1 MATERTPG
9 GTPKPD
15 KRPALNLRG
24 PEYTPEFRSRL
35 MAAAGELNMT
45 QSAFVYR
52 VLEPAIQRALKHEP
66 LEAQAGLPAV
76 VQDELVETTVQRVL
90 AVLDAREANRK
101 VWAKAEARAKQQ
113 RQVEARAETEDRQVE
128 AQAEIEEQQRQADA
142 KRGWIGGYLRRL
154 WGGGAKESS

>member
-1 MATERTPG
+1 M
-9 GTPKPD
+9 
-15 KRPALNLRG
+15 
-24 PEYTPEFRSRL
+24 
-35 MAAAGELNMT
+35 
-45 QSAFVYR
+45 
-52 VLEPAIQRALKHEP
+52 LEPAIQRALKHPEP

-101 VWAKAEARAKQQ
+101 AQAKAEARAKQQ
-113 RQVEARAETEDRQVE
+113 RRRPGGSRTARWRPRRRLRSSSARPDT
-128 AQAEIEEQQRQADA
+128 